1 MFISHESG
9 GGTDFE
15 LLDGKYSN
23 MKKSLYLLITLLISF
38 QPLYSQYLGLKG
50 GLTFSRMNVP
60 NAADE
65 NLRFGY
71 HGGVFYNIPLSPAF
85 SIQPEV
91 LFTTKGTRSE
101 FDIAN
106 FNGNSTLRL
115 NYIDVPVLA
124 VLEFG
129 EKFEIMAGPYM
140 GFLLSAD
147 FQTELDNNSLTID
160 LKRESFR
167 AVDYGAALGFGLN
180 FGAIQT
186 GALYYIGL
194 QDVSESDDANYLLG
208 DPRHRYLQLFVA
220 FRIGNHSDDPD
231 IQ

>member
-1 MFISHESG
+1 MKNLLYLFIS
-9 GGTDFE
+9 F
-15 LLDGKYSN
+15 LFCL
-23 MKKSLYLLITLLISF
+23 

-65 NLRFGY
+65 NMRFGY

-85 SIQPEV
+85 AIQPEV

-101 FDIAN
+101 FDISN
-106 FNGNSTLRL
+106 FNGNTTLRL

-129 EKFEIMAGPYM
+129 EKFEIMAGPYL
-140 GFLLSAD
+140 GFLVRAN
-147 FQTELDNNSLTID
+147 FQAEVDNNSLAID
-160 LKRESFR
+160 LKRDSFR
-167 AVDYGAALGFGLN
+167 AVDYGVAIGFGLN

-186 GALYYIGL
+186 GAVYYIGI
-194 QDVSESDDANYLLG
+194 QDISESNDANLLLG
-208 DPRHRYLQLFVA
+208 DPRHRYLQIFVA
-220 FRIGNHSDDPD
+220 FRIGNHSND
-231 IQ
+231 QSLQMN